1 MNTLRKRGMITAI
14 VIIVV
19 IWTLIRIVQF
29 VGWLWRL
36 ADAPRIGVVSAT

>member
-1 MNTLRKRGMITAI
+1 MITAI
-14 VIIVV
+14 VMIVV

-36 ADAPRIGVVSAT
+36 ADASRIGLVAAPPD